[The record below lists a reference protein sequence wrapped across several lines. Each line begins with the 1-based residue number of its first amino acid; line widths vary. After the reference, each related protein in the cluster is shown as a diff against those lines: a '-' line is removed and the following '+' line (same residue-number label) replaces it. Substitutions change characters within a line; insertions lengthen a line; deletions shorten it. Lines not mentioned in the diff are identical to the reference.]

1 MNIKDILAVSGKP
14 GLFKMLSQGKNS
26 IIVEGLTDGKRMPV
40 YAAHQIS
47 ALEEISIYTE
57 TEDKPLKDI
66 FREIYIKHEGKEAIS
81 PKSSANELEAFF
93 SEILP
98 DYDRDRVYPS
108 DIKKVV
114 QWYNLLL
121 KAGLVD
127 AKVDEPE
134 NAEVAEPENTEEEKP
149 QTEE

>member
-1 MNIKDILAVSGKP
+1 MNIKDILAISGKP
-14 GLFKMLSQGKNS
+14 GLFKMLSQSKNS

-47 ALEEISIYTE
+47 ALEEISIYTQ

-66 FREIYIKHEGKEAIS
+66 FKEIFIKYEGKEAIS
-81 PKSSANELEAFF
+81 PKSSATELEAFF
-93 SEILP
+93 REILP
-98 DYDRDRVYPS
+98 DYDQERVYAS

-121 KAGLVD
+121 KAGLIDVEAD
-127 AKVDEPE
+127 
-134 NAEVAEPENTEEEKP
+134 EPENTEEEKP